1 MDPGTEKCHPCNTFR
16 SQLITV
22 IIIFIIID
30 IDIGVLQDV
39 GWQVDLGQ
47 LYDAAIVT
55 GWLL

>member
-22 IIIFIIID
+22 IID